1 MSVRHLPNSVAM
13 HALWSYVF
21 TKPQRSIMPFQKVQ
35 SEKLSTSVV
44 RQIELL
50 ILRGIL
56 RPAERLPAERELSE
70 RLGVSR
76 PSLRDAVAELQK
88 QGLLIRRA
96 GSGIFVA
103 DVLGSA
109 FSPALTH
116 LFATHDEAVFDYL
129 SFRRD
134 IEALAAERAA
144 RLGSDSDL
152 QVIQAIFDKMVAA
165 HEAPDPEKEAQLD
178 AQFHTAIV
186 EASHNVVMLHMMRSM
201 YELLQAGVF
210 YNRQVMFKQSTT
222 RQALLDQHRA
232 INDALQARD
241 PSAARAAIEAHLGFV
256 ETALADQKKAARNE
270 VIARQRLAHETG
282 QS

>member
-1 MSVRHLPNSVAM
+1 
-13 HALWSYVF
+13 
-21 TKPQRSIMPFQKVQ
+21 MPFQKVLP
-35 SEKLSTSVV
+35 EKLSTAVV

-56 RPAERLPAERELSE
+56 RPGERLPSERELSE

-76 PSLRDAVAELQK
+76 PSLRDAVADLQD
-88 QGLLIRRA
+88 QGLLISRA

-103 DVLGSA
+103 EVLGSA
-109 FSPALTH
+109 FSPALTR

-144 RLGSDSDL
+144 RLASDSDL
-152 QVIQAIFDKMVAA
+152 QVIQAIFDKMLATQN
-165 HEAPDPEKEAQLD
+165 DQNPEEDARLD
-178 AQFHTAIV
+178 AQFHSAII

-201 YELLQAGVF
+201 FELLQAGVF
-210 YNRQVMFKQSTT
+210 YNRQVMFEQRTT
-222 RQALLDQHRA
+222 RQALLDQHCA

-241 PSAARAAIEAHLGFV
+241 PKAARATIEAHLGYV
-256 ETALADQKKAARNE
+256 ENALADQKKAKRNE
-270 VIARQRLAHETG
+270 VVARQRLAHET
-282 QS
+282 SLD